1 MALEGRITDYA
12 KKEDA
17 IRQSLS
23 AVTVC
28 MIAKWFS
35 RDSEADLEKCVF
47 SYAISGQTNE
57 LVICLRPTLRVMIH
71 NMQRF
76 SQLCAN
82 LPYRNR
88 IVSQ

>member
-1 MALEGRITDYA
+1 MALEGSITDYA
-12 KKEDA
+12 MKEDA
-17 IRQSLS
+17 IRQSLP

-28 MIAKWFS
+28 MIAKWFP

-47 SYAISGQTNE
+47 SYAVSGQTNE
-57 LVICLRPTLRVMIH
+57 LLLCPRPTFRVMIH
-71 NMQRF
+71 NNQRF